1 MGNSEPL
8 NYNYLRKNFPELAEE
23 YDSLYP
29 KQNIPSLRNKGDR
42 YLGIFDHYDSL
53 SGPLWRYLLKYDRG
67 GNLQGNGVFNQLYS
81 ILNNTNR
88 VPLSRSEQR
97 AIDYTDAIRR
107 QKINFADYISSLR
120 EGARNLSPEEL
131 NAYRARPLT
140 GASDDG
146 YKKRYNMLTKVL
158 GMDKSTVLNPEMQ
171 KTIDTAEDK
180 YNKLMKAE
188 SDKWNSTVAGYQAK
202 IKELSDRAKDTS
214 LSPTERKN
222 LTTEA
227 AMYRLALSNYKQEMK
242 RKAPSIINKIKEKAG
257 MTGSTIGK
265 AVASQMQANANF
277 VDRLNDAKN
286 SKNVIGKNV
295 IGKTVIVPRDAESDV
310 AAILTPGEKFKN
322 RVVQPI
328 GKAVETGVDTAKSRI
343 QAASRTLSD
352 WMKPLKSMGKD
363 ISNWY
368 NNSGKDS

>member
-8 NYNYLRKNFPELAEE
+8 NYNYLRKNFPELAED

-29 KQNIPSLRNKGDR
+29 KQNIPRFIDKSDNDLGFFNR
-42 YLGIFDHYDSL
+42 YNSWIDPF
-53 SGPLWRYLLKYDRG
+53 WRIGLTYDRR
-67 GNLQGNGVFNQLYS
+67 GNLQGDGFLNQLYF
-81 ILNNTNR
+81 LTQDTTK
-88 VPLSRSEQR
+88 VPFSRPEQR
-97 AIDYTDAIRR
+97 LRDYIDAKQR
-107 QKINFADYISSLR
+107 QRVNFSDYISSLR

-131 NAYRARPLT
+131 NKYRSSPLT
-140 GASDDG
+140 GASDD
-146 YKKRYNMLTKVL
+146 YYNKRYNMLTKVL

-202 IKELSDRAKDTS
+202 IKELSSRAKDTS

-286 SKNVIGKNV
+286 STNVIGKNV
-295 IGKTVIVPRDAESDV
+295 IVPRDKMENV
-310 AAILTPGEKFKN
+310 ADILTPGEKFNN

-328 GKAVETGVDTAKSRI
+328 GKAVDTGVATAKKRI

-352 WMKPLKSMGKD
+352 WMKPLKSFGKN

>member
-8 NYNYLRKNFPELAEE
+8 NYNYLRKYFPELAED
-23 YDSLYP
+23 YDSTYP
-29 KQNIPSLRNKGDR
+29 KQNIPSSRNKGDR
-42 YLGIFDHYDSL
+42 YLGIFDRYNSWSD
-53 SGPLWRYLLKYDRG
+53 PLWRSLLTYDRR
-67 GNLQGNGVFNQLYS
+67 GNLQGDGFLDQLYF
-81 ILNNTNR
+81 LTKDTTQ
-88 VPLSRSEQR
+88 VPLSRSEQS
-97 AIDYTDAIRR
+97 AIDRIDAKRR
-107 QKINFADYISSLR
+107 EKRNFADYISSLR

-131 NAYRARPLT
+131 NKYRSSPLT
-140 GASDDG
+140 GASDDA
-146 YKKRYNMLTKVL
+146 YNKRYNMLTKVL

-202 IKELSDRAKDTS
+202 IKELSSRAKDTS

-227 AMYRLALSNYKQEMK
+227 AMHRLALSNYKQEMK
-242 RKAPSIINKIKEKAG
+242 RKAPSIINKIKEEAG
-257 MTGSTIGK
+257 MTGSTTGK

-277 VDRLNDAKN
+277 VDRLNDAK
-286 SKNVIGKNV
+286 S
-295 IGKTVIVPRDAESDV
+295 
-310 AAILTPGEKFKN
+310 TPGKKFDN
-322 RVVQPI
+322 RVVKPI
-328 GKAVETGVDTAKSRI
+328 GKPIGEPIVKPIVKPIGKVVETGVDTAKKRI

-352 WMKPLKSMGKD
+352 WMKPLKSFGKN

>member
-8 NYNYLRKNFPELAEE
+8 NYNYLRKYFPELAED

-42 YLGIFDHYDSL
+42 YLGIFDRYNSWSD
-53 SGPLWRYLLKYDRG
+53 PLWRSILTYDRR
-67 GNLQGNGVFNQLYS
+67 GNLQDNGLLNQLYF
-81 ILNNTNR
+81 LAKGTTR

-97 AIDYTDAIRR
+97 AIDYTDAKKRE
-107 QKINFADYISSLR
+107 KINFADYISSLR

-131 NAYRARPLT
+131 NKYRSSPLT
-140 GASDDG
+140 GASDDD
-146 YKKRYNMLTKVL
+146 YNKRYNMLTKVL

-180 YNKLMKAE
+180 YNNLMKAE

-202 IKELSDRAKDTS
+202 IKELSSRAKDTS

-242 RKAPSIINKIKEKAG
+242 RKAPSIINKIKEQAG

-295 IGKTVIVPRDAESDV
+295 IVPRDKMENV
-310 AAILTPGEKFKN
+310 ADILTPGEKFDN

-352 WMKPLKSMGKD
+352 WMKPLKSIGKD

>member
-1 MGNSEPL
+1 
-8 NYNYLRKNFPELAEE
+8 
-23 YDSLYP
+23 
-29 KQNIPSLRNKGDR
+29 
-42 YLGIFDHYDSL
+42 
-53 SGPLWRYLLKYDRG
+53 
-67 GNLQGNGVFNQLYS
+67 
-81 ILNNTNR
+81 
-88 VPLSRSEQR
+88 
-97 AIDYTDAIRR
+97 
-107 QKINFADYISSLR
+107 
-120 EGARNLSPEEL
+120 
-131 NAYRARPLT
+131 
-140 GASDDG
+140 
-146 YKKRYNMLTKVL
+146 MLTKVL

-202 IKELSDRAKDTS
+202 IKELSNRAKDTS

-222 LTTEA
+222 LTTES

-295 IGKTVIVPRDAESDV
+295 IVPRDKMENV
-310 AAILTPGEKFKN
+310 AAILTPGEKFDN

-328 GKAVETGVDTAKSRI
+328 GKAVETGVDTAKKRI
-343 QAASRTLSD
+343 QATSRTLSD
-352 WMKPLKSMGKD
+352 WVKPLKSFGKN